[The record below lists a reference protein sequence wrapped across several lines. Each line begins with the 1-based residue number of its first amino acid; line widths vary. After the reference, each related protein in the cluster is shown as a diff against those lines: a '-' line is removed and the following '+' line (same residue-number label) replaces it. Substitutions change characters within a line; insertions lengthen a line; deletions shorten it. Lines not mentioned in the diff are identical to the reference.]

1 MAEKE
6 ESFLNKVNR
15 TYVNTIGEYSN
26 YIAEVTRYGKDSNS
40 KETEKGKKEKTA
52 EKEQDVLEL

>member
-15 TYVNTIGEYSN
+15 TYVNTLGKYSN
-26 YIAEVTRYGKDSNS
+26 YIAEVTRYETKNNS
-40 KETEKGKKEKTA
+40 KETEKGKNEKA
-52 EKEQDVLEL
+52 EKEQDELEL